1 MVKKTV
7 VILGVLAIL
16 ASVGMSWGYTVAEWP
31 VKGIPNTYF
40 MHGRSN
46 MVNPCDYTLRGPVAA
61 ASEPA
66 LIPGCIHAAISVP
79 FRLLAAVPGACF
91 SGAVWPEKGCGPQL
105 DGPAYVVAAVP
116 CTPVMEYIA
125 PRGW

>member
-7 VILGVLAIL
+7 VILGVLATL
-16 ASVGMSWGYTVAEWP
+16 ACVGMSWGYTVAEWP
-31 VKGIPNTYF
+31 VPGIPNTYF
-40 MHGRSN
+40 LHGRSS

-66 LIPGCIHAAISVP
+66 LVPGCIHAAISVP
-79 FRLLAAVPGACF
+79 FRLLSFFPGMCFGGAAM
-91 SGAVWPEKGCGPQL
+91 PERGCGPEL

-116 CTPVMEYIA
+116 CTPVKEYIA
-125 PRGW
+125 PSGW